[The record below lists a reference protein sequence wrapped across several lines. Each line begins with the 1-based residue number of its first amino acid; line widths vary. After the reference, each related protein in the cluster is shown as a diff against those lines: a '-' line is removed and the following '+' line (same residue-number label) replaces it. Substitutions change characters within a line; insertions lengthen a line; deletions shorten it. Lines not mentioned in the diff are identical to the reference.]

1 MPCSLYDD
9 GTRLSCALADA
20 AYRPP
25 PLPPLPL
32 SAARA
37 LVHGGRSV
45 YFVGDSLSAQHFRAF
60 ACMLEPLV
68 AGPHHG
74 SRIAGNLGQ
83 RLNCVKPSAPRA
95 GSICAIRLS
104 VPIATS
110 ELLRRGLSSG
120 DVVVLNEGV
129 YVRSDADGGLQR
141 ELDHVGKALRD
152 TNLAALR
159 ASGALVLWRE
169 TLAQHFPTA
178 SGLYAK
184 PGLGIDPA
192 RSLIQGSCRP
202 LRDASV
208 ATRANSA
215 VTNLVRSFNVSV
227 LRAFSTSAERWD
239 EHIDRHS
246 EYARNKNSTD
256 CTHFCEPSSL
266 MATLNGELLAAVRR
280 FDRSKS

>member
-1 MPCSLYDD
+1 MY
-9 GTRLSCALADA
+9 
-20 AYRPP
+20 
-25 PLPPLPL
+25 LP
-32 SAARA
+32 SGRA
-37 LVHGGRSV
+37 SPVLGSKGRSGSGGRST
-45 YFVGDSLSAQHFRAF
+45 SA
-60 ACMLEPLV
+60 
-68 AGPHHG
+68 
-74 SRIAGNLGQ
+74 S
-83 RLNCVKPSAPRA
+83 PSASSA
-95 GSICAIRLS
+95 SASSASSTSIAPPHASAHSPPHRWAKVIAPPILARCAVS
-104 VPIATS
+104 AS
-110 ELLRRGLSSG
+110 AS
-120 DVVVLNEGV
+120 LNEGV

-169 TLAQHFPTA
+169 TLAQHFPTP

-208 ATRANSA
+208 AARANSA
-215 VTNLVRSFNVSV
+215 VTSLVRSFNVSV
-227 LRAFSTSAERWD
+227 LRAFSTSANRWD

-246 EYARNKNSTD
+246 EYARTKNSTD

-280 FDRSKS
+280 SDRSKS